1 MLLKVGLTCILLAL
15 FLDFFLSLCH
25 NQKMGE
31 PHILTTLRR
40 KRAEIEAVIA
50 AYEAK
55 IDAANLIT
63 APVVCREAGG
73 ACLVVV

>member
-1 MLLKVGLTCILLAL
+1 MR
-15 FLDFFLSLCH
+15 
-25 NQKMGE
+25 Q

-55 IDAANLIT
+55 IDAVDLAALDKALRLFDSN
-63 APVVCREAGG
+63 ACRFQVFAFFELGSAARLLHYVATRWNGKG
-73 ACLVVV
+73 R